1 MPRQQAYFL
10 VSSIIFGLVALFDAP
25 RLTFR

>member
-1 MPRQQAYFL
+1 MTRQQAYFF
-10 VSSIIFGLVALFDAP
+10 VSAIVFVLVALFDAP